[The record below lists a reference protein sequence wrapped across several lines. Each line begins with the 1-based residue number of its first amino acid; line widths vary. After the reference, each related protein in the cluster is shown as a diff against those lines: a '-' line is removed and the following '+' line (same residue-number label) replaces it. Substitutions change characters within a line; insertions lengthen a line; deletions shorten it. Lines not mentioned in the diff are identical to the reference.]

1 MKRARFLI
9 VYFALTLVPIAIY
22 AARLG
27 LGPDAYGVSVAL
39 GLFAYTVF
47 CGQFILASRPRWA
60 IEALGQKG
68 LFSFHGTMAFV
79 AIVAA
84 ALHRSLKVGLLEA
97 APTAAAAPAGFLKSL
112 AFALKNGLGFNP
124 DSLQAS
130 LGGIGWWSFAGILLF
145 TVLFM
150 ANTFWMRFR
159 PLKALREWVYKK
171 TGLGYPLARLLHNL
185 TVLAAS
191 VILVHA
197 LLASS
202 SQVSDNPLGAIW
214 LIGAFALSLAAYLR
228 YRLLK
233 KRDSLRNRE

>member
-9 VYFALTLVPIAIY
+9 VYFALALAPIAIY

-27 LGPDAYGVSVAL
+27 LGLDAYGVSVAL
-39 GLFAYTVF
+39 GLFAYMVF
-47 CGQFILASRPRWA
+47 CGQFILASRPQWA
-60 IEALGQKG
+60 LEALGQKG

-79 AIVAA
+79 ALVAA
-84 ALHRSLKVGLLEA
+84 VLHRSLKVGLLEA
-97 APTAAAAPAGFLKSL
+97 PPTAAAAPAGFLKSL
-112 AFALKNGLGFNP
+112 AFAFKNGLGFNP

-150 ANTFWMRFR
+150 ANTFWMKFR
-159 PLKALREWVYKK
+159 PLKSLREWVYKK
-171 TGLGYPLARLLHNL
+171 TGLSYPLARLLHNL

-197 LLASS
+197 LFASS
-202 SQVSDNPLGAIW
+202 SQFSDNPLGAIW
-214 LIGAFALSLAAYLR
+214 LIGAFVLSLAAYLR

-233 KRDSLRNRE
+233 KRRIP